1 MNSKPENLTVI
12 SANDLK
18 KLAIEDLWNGF
29 IRTNLWWSFALHE
42 VKQRF
47 RRSVIG
53 PFWMTLSMGIFV
65 AALGFVMSKLFG
77 QDVNWFIPY
86 LATGIIFW
94 NLYTSIINESCT
106 AFIAAEGYIR
116 NVPMPISV
124 HFYRMIARNLIVWL
138 HNMVIY
144 LLVFIIFQH
153 DVNWYY
159 LNFILGLFLFLL
171 IGSISGLI
179 LAILSTRYR
188 DIPQMVASVL
198 QVVFFITPVFWSV
211 KTFPD
216 RPVFIHWNP
225 IYHLLE
231 IVRAPLLGHP
241 VAAESWIVSILL
253 LLALIPIAL
262 ILYRRAYSRI
272 PYWT

>member
-1 MNSKPENLTVI
+1 M
-12 SANDLK
+12 ADLF
-18 KLAIEDLWNGF
+18 DGF
-29 IRTNLWWSFALHE
+29 VRTNLWWSFALHE
-42 VKQRF
+42 IKQRF
-47 RRSVIG
+47 RRSIIG

-65 AALGFVMSKLFG
+65 AALGFVMSQLFG

-94 NLYTSIINESCT
+94 NFFTSIVNESCT
-106 AFIAAEGYIR
+106 AFIAAEGHIR

-124 HFYRMIARNLIVWL
+124 HFYRMIARNVIVWL

-144 LLVFIIFQH
+144 FIVFLIFQH
-153 DVNWYY
+153 DISWHY
-159 LNFILGLFLFLL
+159 LNFVPGLILFLSITSFL
-171 IGSISGLI
+171 GLI

-188 DIPQMVASVL
+188 DIPQMVVSVL
-198 QVVFFITPVFWSV
+198 QVIFFITPVFWSV
-211 KTFPD
+211 MTFPD

-231 IVRAPLLGHP
+231 IVRAPLLGQSP
-241 VAAESWIVSILL
+241 AAESWIVCIAVLFV
-253 LLALIPIAL
+253 LIPMAIL
-262 ILYRRAYSRI
+262 LYRRAYSRI